1 MSRVPPRTRSSTR
14 GAARPQAAG
23 RPGIRRRSRA
33 TIASANRER
42 LRRMRGQRKPSPAIP
57 LARGRAVCS
66 ASANRVRARMRRA
79 AVGGL
84 LARRVRPVA
93 AGSPTIRRRVAQA
106 DRVTEARPRDRRR
119 HRPVARRAGP
129 RRRATRGTSK
139 GFRFR
144 SAQFLPSG
152 SVLFS
157 GDRAI
162 FLFASG
168 PSLRTRLA
176 SHFAITN
183 QCAHTV
189 MRPGPQSS
197 NGSSIPT
204 RPSAGRS

>member
-79 AVGGL
+79 AVGGI
-84 LARRVRPVA
+84 LARRVRPVV
-93 AGSPTIRRRVAQA
+93 AGSPTIRRKVARA
-106 DRVTEARPRDRRR
+106 DRAAEARLRDRR
-119 HRPVARRAGP
+119 RPVARRAGP